1 MAGSAFSN
9 LTQNLGE
16 SIQIELVM
24 FRGLISLLETGTR
37 TKGRTFYSSR
47 CDGLLT

>member
-1 MAGSAFSN
+1 MAGSPFSN
-9 LTQNLGE
+9 STKNLGE
-16 SIQIELVM
+16 SIQIELVIC
-24 FRGLISLLETGTR
+24 GLILGGLDTESR

>member
-16 SIQIELVM
+16 SIQIELVIC
-24 FRGLISLLETGTR
+24 GLISLLETGITYKY
-37 TKGRTFYSSR
+37 KGS
-47 CDGLLT
+47 DVLLVAV

>member
-16 SIQIELVM
+16 SIQIELVIC
-24 FRGLISLLETGTR
+24 GLISLLETETY
-37 TKGRTFYSSR
+37 KGS
-47 CDGLLT
+47 DVLLVAV

>member
-1 MAGSAFSN
+1 MAGSPFSN

-24 FRGLISLLETGTR
+24 FRGLISLLETGITYKY
-37 TKGRTFYSSR
+37 KGS
-47 CDGLLT
+47 DVLLVAV

>member
-16 SIQIELVM
+16 SIQIELVIC
-24 FRGLISLLETGTR
+24 GLIFGLETEITY
-37 TKGRTFYSSR
+37 KGS
-47 CDGLLT
+47 DVLLVAV

>member
-1 MAGSAFSN
+1 MAGSPFSN

-24 FRGLISLLETGTR
+24 TGLISLLETGITY
-37 TKGRTFYSSR
+37 KGS
-47 CDGLLT
+47 DVLLVAV

>member
-16 SIQIELVM
+16 SIQIELVIC
-24 FRGLISLLETGTR
+24 GLISHLETGTS